1 MQASTATRRR
11 GRTGKISQVEVLY
24 KLFVGFQQFVGD

>member
-1 MQASTATRRR
+1 MQASTATLPA
-11 GRTGKISQVEVLY
+11 RTDGQISQVEILN